1 MNFNSFSD
9 EFLKLSA
16 VTREEAEASLKRLK
30 TLEETKPTAGQIA
43 RGALA
48 GGVAGTASQLAK
60 GLVTGDLK
68 RGIAT
73 AMEQPTA
80 RGKMNAL
87 AVSALKNVGGT
98 LAGSAAL
105 GSTLPTLRGHL
116 DREAEKE
123 KLREFLGQKADSR
136 AHRKVKKVL
145 GL

>member
-1 MNFNSFSD
+1 MNFDSFSD

-30 TLEETKPTAGQIA
+30 TLQETKPTAGQIA

-48 GGVAGTASQLAK
+48 GSVAGTASQVAK
-60 GLVTGDLK
+60 GLVTGDVK
-68 RGIAT
+68 RGIVHVL
-73 AMEQPTA
+73 EQPTT
-80 RGKMNAL
+80 RGKAKAL
-87 AVSALKNVGGT
+87 AAGALKNFGGT

-105 GSTLPTLRGHL
+105 GSTLPVIRGHL

-123 KLREFLGQKADSR
+123 KLREFLGQETNSP